1 MEFISMLTGKNI
13 FDVDFFSSNILI
25 SLESKRDIL
34 LINNDLFLFN
44 NAKRALLLRNEEF
57 KAEGNLTYN
66 GCNVNEGD
74 AMNVT
79 TGIFTAPRKG
89 IYQLTFHA
97 NTV

>member
-1 MEFISMLTGKNI
+1 MINLIVHFKPFPS
-13 FDVDFFSSNILI
+13 FF
-25 SLESKRDIL
+25 
-34 LINNDLFLFN
+34 
-44 NAKRALLLRNEEF
+44 RNEEF
-57 KAEGNLTYN
+57 KSEGNLTYN

-97 NTV
+97 NTVGSSIL

>member
-1 MEFISMLTGKNI
+1 MQSKNPSTISHYQNVHTTCQLYSHNI
-13 FDVDFFSSNILI
+13 RSSFK
-25 SLESKRDIL
+25 SKYT
-34 LINNDLFLFN
+34 
-44 NAKRALLLRNEEF
+44 LLLRNEEF